1 MTEEAVMKIKKIA
14 AGALAVALMILIN
27 YFVVIYQPDIADE
40 YINLEVSMKA
50 EESANP
56 VVYYLLSVQSQGES
70 FSEQQSVRGEYT
82 ETGRLQTVTFSIP
95 AAVQYLRLDPCEN
108 GEEIE
113 ISDISLTYK
122 GKEIYRRPFSLQN
135 AISINEADQ
144 FVESGNIFSVR
155 EGSLDPNL
163 VWDLETDE
171 ILSAIRQEASFKYIV
186 IKLFLCVFIDVLF
199 LVVWRKKRTVFEVPK
214 EIIKNRKLIFSL
226 AKNDF
231 KTKFAGSY
239 FGIIWAFIQPI
250 VTVLVY
256 WFVFDK
262 ALSAGAQTTRA
273 GITVPFVLWLIA
285 GLVPWFFFS
294 EVLSMGTNALIEYSY
309 LVKKVVFKI
318 SILPVVK
325 IVSSLFVHMFFIA
338 FMLILY
344 SCYQYYPT
352 AYTLQILYYS
362 FCMIMLALGLVYAT
376 SAIVVF
382 FRDLSQ
388 VINIVLQVGM
398 WATPI
403 MWNIDAMAGKVSP
416 IILGLL
422 KLNPLYYVVSGY
434 RDSLISHVWFWD
446 RPELTLYFWIFVVV
460 VFLIGFTIFRRLQVH
475 FADVL

>member
-1 MTEEAVMKIKKIA
+1 MKIKKIA

-199 LVVWRKKRTVFEVPK
+199 LVVWRKKRTV
-214 EIIKNRKLIFSL
+214 I
-226 AKNDF
+226 
-231 KTKFAGSY
+231 
-239 FGIIWAFIQPI
+239 
-250 VTVLVY
+250 
-256 WFVFDK
+256 
-262 ALSAGAQTTRA
+262 
-273 GITVPFVLWLIA
+273 
-285 GLVPWFFFS
+285 
-294 EVLSMGTNALIEYSY
+294 
-309 LVKKVVFKI
+309 
-318 SILPVVK
+318 
-325 IVSSLFVHMFFIA
+325 
-338 FMLILY
+338 
-344 SCYQYYPT
+344 
-352 AYTLQILYYS
+352 
-362 FCMIMLALGLVYAT
+362 
-376 SAIVVF
+376 
-382 FRDLSQ
+382 
-388 VINIVLQVGM
+388 
-398 WATPI
+398 
-403 MWNIDAMAGKVSP
+403 
-416 IILGLL
+416 
-422 KLNPLYYVVSGY
+422 
-434 RDSLISHVWFWD
+434 
-446 RPELTLYFWIFVVV
+446 
-460 VFLIGFTIFRRLQVH
+460 
-475 FADVL
+475 